1 MTLLALSMSSAYLVG
16 EKSQLEAEEMGYV
29 NDYNDIT
36 DEMSG
41 YLEDSNNS
49 AEDNTY
55 RQLQS
60 EQQRYDSKKGSVE
73 SRLKIINAEIEGFQE
88 AVKNNV
94 KTECKLS
101 ISV

>member
-1 MTLLALSMSSAYLVG
+1 MSYVSDYNAITDDMSSYL
-16 EKSQLEAEEMGYV
+16 
-29 NDYNDIT
+29 DD
-36 DEMSG
+36 
-41 YLEDSNNS
+41 DSNS
-49 AEDNTY
+49 ADDSTY

-73 SRLKIINAEIEGFQE
+73 SRLKIINAQIDGYQE